1 MALAVN
7 PYRPAPGAPRPYH
20 FPHFTRHRL
29 SNGLQVWLVPLP
41 GRDMAS
47 VHLLVD
53 AAASAE
59 DAAQAGIASLT
70 AQVLVT
76 GTRRLDA
83 AAFAEATEQLGIE
96 VSSESSWDSA
106 RAAFGSIATQ
116 LIPGLRLLAEM
127 VREPRFDA
135 AEFDRLRAERLNEF
149 LQGRADPRALADE
162 MYVQQ
167 LYADGVP
174 YGRLAAGMRGTVE
187 ALSVDDARA
196 FHARHWGSDTAH
208 LIVAGGF
215 DSDAVLAEAERL
227 FGNWPA
233 ADGGHR
239 PVTPEPRGGR
249 RVVLVERPGSVQS
262 ELRVGQ
268 IGIDRY
274 DPDFFPALVMAAM
287 LGGVF
292 HSRLNRRLREE
303 LGYTYGARAG
313 FDPRRAAGPFTAHTA
328 VHTEVTRNSIVELLA
343 QLDALRA
350 KPPDDAEL
358 RGVKDYLIGVF
369 PLRFEST
376 GGIAAAMEPLA
387 VYGLPGDW
395 WETYR
400 ERIEAVTPDD
410 AHAAAQR
417 LLDPE
422 ALLILLVADAAAVR
436 GDLEDAAFGPLEVV
450 DPATVA

>member
-1 MALAVN
+1 
-7 PYRPAPGAPRPYH
+7 
-20 FPHFTRHRL
+20 
-29 SNGLQVWLVPLP
+29 
-41 GRDMAS
+41 
-47 VHLLVD
+47 
-53 AAASAE
+53 
-59 DAAQAGIASLT
+59 
-70 AQVLVT
+70 
-76 GTRRLDA
+76 
-83 AAFAEATEQLGIE
+83 
-96 VSSESSWDSA
+96 
-106 RAAFGSIATQ
+106 
-116 LIPGLRLLAEM
+116 

-135 AEFDRLRAERLNEF
+135 PEFDRLRAERLNEF

-162 MYVQQ
+162 MYVRQ

-174 YGRLAAGMRGTVE
+174 YGRLAAGMRATVE
-187 ALSVDDARA
+187 ALTVDDARA

-215 DSDAVLAEAERL
+215 DPDAVLAEAERL
-227 FGNWPA
+227 FGDWPA

-239 PVTPEPRGGR
+239 PVTPAPRAGR

-268 IGIDRY
+268 IGIDRF

-328 VHTEVTRNSIVELLA
+328 VHTEVTRSSIVELLA

-350 KPPDDAEL
+350 HAPDDAEL

-376 GGIAAAMEPLA
+376 GGIAAAIEPLA

-400 ERIEAVTPDD
+400 ERIEAVTPEDT
-410 AHAAAQR
+410 HAAAQR

-422 ALLILLVADAAAVR
+422 ALLILLVADASAVR
-436 GDLEDAAFGPLEVV
+436 ADLEDGAFGPLEVV
-450 DPATVA
+450 DPATVP